1 MSGSRSAIFFFLL
14 ISVCP
19 ICAANDIVYSGK
31 ELIRNGD
38 FEAQNAAWHRT
49 FPNEESAD
57 SAKDGSKGMKMSW
70 ERDESLVYQEI
81 FLPTTLHNASLS
93 IDYRARTN
101 DSSSGRVRLYVII
114 GKCQD
119 IATEPITPIL
129 WAYED
134 FTAPVDQ
141 AWLHFETEVY
151 IPPIQDA
158 HDEAQHVYLQF
169 KLVKAAEDPGNFGI
183 DIDNVSFIVDGVLN
197 SPEMEGKIVSI
208 GSGEGT
214 NLRTIDII
222 DPSILDS
229 NDLPQKETIWSTQ
242 GSGDFP
248 FRLKDVRWKPD
259 ASEIAFTSN
268 YEAWSSPQEFDIYAI
283 KPDGT
288 NLRRISNS
296 PSQTEIGS
304 GDYPRITVNGKVR
317 NNMQD
322 SSQVWMYIRGAE
334 DFVFLGDIAANE
346 ESDFS
351 VPNVAVLGDPNTF
364 TQTVIFRFNT
374 ADCES
379 NLGLEYSS
387 ANGVIV
393 DSTTYVEIGFTAF
406 TCYTSVEVD
415 YNSITDISWKWDGS
429 EIGFHFL
436 GRLNTIDADG
446 GTIGTPIELADEPW
460 TGLSLYPENM
470 TWSPVDKRFAY
481 YRYFFDSTN
490 SGIFMAIEGVNNIQ
504 KLTDRVDSTPFSW
517 LPDGSGIVYVRD
529 PILLDQDS
537 TDHNLYHYDF
547 ATQQKRRL
555 TYLYYEGAIKHP
567 SFSPDGKYIV
577 FEKDKDLWILNFLN
591 SVEMWQITN
600 DGKSSSPDW
609 SRPSIPSQR
618 VETLSILKNGS
629 GSGVVTSNPA
639 GIDCGL
645 DCSETLD
652 YASVITLTADADVG
666 SAFTGWSGA
675 CSGTEDCQIL
685 MDDVKSATATFF
697 DTNVDADDDELPDYW
712 EQQILRAYP
721 DDGIDTIDDVLP
733 EDDFEGDGLT
743 NREEYSRQTNPTD
756 PDTDKDLY
764 TDFEEI
770 QASSDP
776 LSFDSL
782 ISAYEQRS
790 PAITGGANH
799 VVALKMDGTVYA
811 VGSNG
816 YGQLGDGTA
825 LDSGSPVR
833 VSGLVDVT
841 AVAAGDGH
849 SVALTD
855 DGTVWTWGANGK
867 GQLGNGTTTD
877 SPAPVEVSA
886 LMDVVAVAAGSDHT
900 IALKGDGRV
909 WAWGENWKGQL
920 GDGTTTDSLIPV
932 EVSTLV
938 DVVAIAA
945 GSNHS
950 IALKDDGTVWAW
962 GDNDDGQLG
971 DGTTTDRP
979 TPVAVSAFVDVVAI
993 AAGSNHSIAL
1003 KDNGTVWAWGENKS
1017 GRLGDGTTTN
1027 RPTPIQVSEL
1037 FDVIAIA
1044 AGKSHT
1050 IALRADGTV
1059 WAWGNNGDGRLGN
1072 GESGSY
1078 EKTPVQVSGLGNIVA
1093 IAAGGS
1099 STFALKDDGSVWAWG
1114 NNDDRQL
1121 GDCTTTGRTTPVQVT
1136 GPYCAGALDLL
1147 PQSLVYVLDVS
1158 KYGSGSGV
1166 VTSNPAGIDCGS
1178 DCSATNAYATL
1189 ITLTADAGA
1198 GSAFTGWSGACNG
1211 TGECRIVMDA
1221 NKSVAAAFYDS
1232 AVDADNDTLPDYW
1245 EQQILH
1251 AYPDDGID
1259 AIEDVLPEDD
1269 FEGDGLTNREEY
1281 SRQTNPTDPDTDK
1294 DFYTDLEEIQAGSDP
1309 LDVDSVP
1316 AYEKTSPAIAGG
1328 ANHMVALKMDGTVW
1342 AWGFNLYG
1350 QLGDGTALDRASPV
1364 RVSGLV
1370 DVTAVAAGDGHSV
1383 ALTDDGTV
1391 WTWGRNDHEQ
1401 LGYDTGAARCGT
1413 KYITCSKMPN
1423 PVANLS
1429 NITAVAAGDKHTVA
1443 LGDDGRVW
1451 AWGYNW
1457 KGQLGDGTTT
1467 DSLIP
1472 VEVSTLVDVVAIAAG
1487 SNHSIALKD
1496 DGTVW
1501 AWGDNDDG
1509 QLGDGTTIDRPTP
1522 VAVSAFV
1529 DVVAIAAGSNHSIAL
1544 KNNGTVWA
1552 WGENKSGRLG
1562 DGTTTNRLTPIQV
1575 SELFDVIAIAA
1586 GQSHTIALRADG
1598 TVWAWG
1604 NNGDG
1609 RLGNGESGS
1618 SERTPVQVSG
1628 LGNIV
1633 AIAAGGSST
1642 FALKDD
1648 GSVWAWGNN
1657 DDRQLGDCTTTGRT
1671 TPVQVTG
1678 PYCAGALHL
1687 VLNLQLK
1694 DLDGDGIWDAR
1705 DCGPADLDSD
1715 DDGIPDA
1722 AEDVNKDGIV
1732 DADETDPCRL
1742 DTDGDGIPDGVEVGI
1757 VDPVPDPD
1765 GNGPI
1770 GGTAGWFVPDSDPA
1784 TTTNPRRQDSDQDS
1798 IPDGVEDG
1806 NRNGRVDE
1814 WESDP
1819 GDSASTPGAVV
1830 RLVRGFNLVTLPVV
1844 GNLWDWLE
1852 VALGQTSGID
1862 EVIIYD
1868 RLQGRF
1874 VTVTSDTAEG
1884 FALTGSEAVVAYAS
1898 EDRAVGFASVHCA
1911 AVDLLAGLNLGGFG
1925 CPPQGYSAYQLLQAL
1940 GSERAA
1946 SVRRYSRHTGAFETA
1961 AIAPTGESVGVNFAI
1976 TPGEG
1981 YLIHMREAVSDFHP

>member
-1 MSGSRSAIFFFLL
+1 M
-14 ISVCP
+14 
-19 ICAANDIVYSGK
+19 
-31 ELIRNGD
+31 
-38 FEAQNAAWHRT
+38 
-49 FPNEESAD
+49 
-57 SAKDGSKGMKMSW
+57 
-70 ERDESLVYQEI
+70 
-81 FLPTTLHNASLS
+81 
-93 IDYRARTN
+93 
-101 DSSSGRVRLYVII
+101 
-114 GKCQD
+114 
-119 IATEPITPIL
+119 
-129 WAYED
+129 
-134 FTAPVDQ
+134 
-141 AWLHFETEVY
+141 
-151 IPPIQDA
+151 
-158 HDEAQHVYLQF
+158 
-169 KLVKAAEDPGNFGI
+169 
-183 DIDNVSFIVDGVLN
+183 
-197 SPEMEGKIVSI
+197 
-208 GSGEGT
+208 
-214 NLRTIDII
+214 
-222 DPSILDS
+222 
-229 NDLPQKETIWSTQ
+229 
-242 GSGDFP
+242 
-248 FRLKDVRWKPD
+248 
-259 ASEIAFTSN
+259 
-268 YEAWSSPQEFDIYAI
+268 
-283 KPDGT
+283 
-288 NLRRISNS
+288 
-296 PSQTEIGS
+296 
-304 GDYPRITVNGKVR
+304 
-317 NNMQD
+317 
-322 SSQVWMYIRGAE
+322 
-334 DFVFLGDIAANE
+334 
-346 ESDFS
+346 
-351 VPNVAVLGDPNTF
+351 
-364 TQTVIFRFNT
+364 
-374 ADCES
+374 
-379 NLGLEYSS
+379 LE
-387 ANGVIV
+387 
-393 DSTTYVEIGFTAF
+393 
-406 TCYTSVEVD
+406 
-415 YNSITDISWKWDGS
+415 SITCCFYYTILRN
-429 EIGFHFL
+429 EI
-436 GRLNTIDADG
+436 
-446 GTIGTPIELADEPW
+446 P
-460 TGLSLYPENM
+460 
-470 TWSPVDKRFAY
+470 
-481 YRYFFDSTN
+481 
-490 SGIFMAIEGVNNIQ
+490 
-504 KLTDRVDSTPFSW
+504 
-517 LPDGSGIVYVRD
+517 
-529 PILLDQDS
+529 
-537 TDHNLYHYDF
+537 
-547 ATQQKRRL
+547 
-555 TYLYYEGAIKHP
+555 
-567 SFSPDGKYIV
+567 
-577 FEKDKDLWILNFLN
+577 
-591 SVEMWQITN
+591 
-600 DGKSSSPDW
+600 KSH
-609 SRPSIPSQR
+609 
-618 VETLSILKNGS
+618 
-629 GSGVVTSNPA
+629 
-639 GIDCGL
+639 
-645 DCSETLD
+645 

-909 WAWGENWKGQL
+909 WAWG
-920 GDGTTTDSLIPV
+920 
-932 EVSTLV
+932 
-938 DVVAIAA
+938 
-945 GSNHS
+945 H
-950 IALKDDGTVWAW
+950 
-962 GDNDDGQLG
+962 
-971 DGTTTDRP
+971 
-979 TPVAVSAFVDVVAI
+979 
-993 AAGSNHSIAL
+993 
-1003 KDNGTVWAWGENKS
+1003 
-1017 GRLGDGTTTN
+1017 
-1027 RPTPIQVSEL
+1027 
-1037 FDVIAIA
+1037 
-1044 AGKSHT
+1044 
-1050 IALRADGTV
+1050 
-1059 WAWGNNGDGRLGN
+1059 
-1072 GESGSY
+1072 
-1078 EKTPVQVSGLGNIVA
+1078 
-1093 IAAGGS
+1093 
-1099 STFALKDDGSVWAWG
+1099 
-1114 NNDDRQL
+1114 
-1121 GDCTTTGRTTPVQVT
+1121 
-1136 GPYCAGALDLL
+1136 
-1147 PQSLVYVLDVS
+1147 
-1158 KYGSGSGV
+1158 
-1166 VTSNPAGIDCGS
+1166 
-1178 DCSATNAYATL
+1178 
-1189 ITLTADAGA
+1189 
-1198 GSAFTGWSGACNG
+1198 
-1211 TGECRIVMDA
+1211 
-1221 NKSVAAAFYDS
+1221 
-1232 AVDADNDTLPDYW
+1232 
-1245 EQQILH
+1245 
-1251 AYPDDGID
+1251 
-1259 AIEDVLPEDD
+1259 
-1269 FEGDGLTNREEY
+1269 
-1281 SRQTNPTDPDTDK
+1281 
-1294 DFYTDLEEIQAGSDP
+1294 
-1309 LDVDSVP
+1309 
-1316 AYEKTSPAIAGG
+1316 
-1328 ANHMVALKMDGTVW
+1328 
-1342 AWGFNLYG
+1342 
-1350 QLGDGTALDRASPV
+1350 
-1364 RVSGLV
+1364 
-1370 DVTAVAAGDGHSV
+1370 
-1383 ALTDDGTV
+1383 
-1391 WTWGRNDHEQ
+1391 
-1401 LGYDTGAARCGT
+1401 
-1413 KYITCSKMPN
+1413 
-1423 PVANLS
+1423 
-1429 NITAVAAGDKHTVA
+1429 
-1443 LGDDGRVW
+1443 
-1451 AWGYNW
+1451 NW

-1544 KNNGTVWA
+1544 KDNGTVWA
-1552 WGENKSGRLG
+1552 WGENKNGRLG
-1562 DGTTTNRLTPIQV
+1562 DGTTKNRLTPIQV

-1705 DCGPADLDSD
+1705 DCGPEDLDSD

-1852 VALGQTSGID
+1852 VALGQTSRID